1 MYCHKCGKAIPDNSV
16 FCSNCGHIVKE
27 ETYEH
32 VKSVPNKSTHHTEN
46 ESSHTTPET
55 VNTNSNTN
63 G

>member
-32 VKSVPNKSTHHTEN
+32 VKAVPNK
-46 ESSHTTPET
+46 SSHTTPET